1 MGRLLVFIAGL
12 LVVALF
18 TALIAPFFIDWTDY
32 RKEFEQQASLI
43 LGKKVEVVGT
53 VSARLL
59 PFPSITMNDV
69 RVGTDERGEALIT
82 VAHFAM
88 DAELAPFLS
97 GEAKI
102 FDMRIDQP
110 KAQIRLLKDG
120 TLDWVRTGNPQ
131 IPAKSVVL
139 EHVSITGGEV
149 DFIDEETGKTRQVR
163 NLTADVSAKSLA
175 GPWRIVGNGWLD
187 GQTGQFTLSTGAPDN
202 ESEFRLKARLEPDAQ
217 NLTVDLEGALKIVD
231 LKPRYEG
238 NFSVTDRLQTGDKP
252 KPDAKTAGP
261 RVKGKFELTNESIT
275 IPDYRLE
282 SGSLSDPYVVT
293 GHAKLDTGKV
303 PQFDLTA
310 EGQQIDVSR
319 VGNDGET
326 GKTSREAN
334 VSARIRLQ
342 AMLAVLAD
350 IPIPQ
355 VPGQA
360 HVTLPAI
367 VAGDT
372 TLRNVILN
380 VRPNGDGWTI
390 KQAEA
395 ELPGRTKV
403 EAKGELKLVDAQSF
417 TGNMLVA
424 STQPSGLATWL
435 SGAVDPAL
443 RNVKTTGFSAD
454 VNLSPNLQQFE
465 NLEIAVGP
473 ASLRGRLER
482 QATDGI
488 VPKLSVDLDGD
499 AIDYDALRAI
509 VSLFTGAQS
518 EGALFEHDIAAKL
531 SAKHFS
537 IQDVQA
543 DDVTTLFTFSKGRLG
558 LEKLDIGSLGG
569 ATVSVQGQL
578 QDGDELPT
586 GTLDSLIYAED
597 PTALLTI
604 LQSKLGNHPAL
615 DRLVQ
620 NARYYKGADLRL
632 NLTTGGNNDWPVKIT
647 LQGSANGSQISSTYS
662 AETLA
667 FGADNEFSLDLKLE
681 NPAPS
686 VLLGQMGLDPL
697 PFEGDANTEASL
709 NLAYST
715 GEPIAATFTFKAD
728 HTDFSAKGQ
737 IEIDAGHFMVG
748 NYDIA
753 LKAGDL
759 EPYLLMAGIGLPQMG
774 TGLPVLLQSHLDISP
789 EAITVRDLRGSL
801 DQNELAGQLMIARNS
816 NPIAVT
822 GALSLSQLDLPWLGE
837 TILGPLY
844 SMNDFGFSQEQLAVS
859 PIAGISADL
868 DLNAKHLWAGVFS
881 PFDDV
886 KGKLRYGAG
895 TLDLT
900 DMSGGWQGGSAKG
913 RRSLANSGGSGLL
926 QGRVDVSGA
935 NAAGIS
941 WVADGKPVVQGT
953 FDLALALE
961 TSGKSVAGMW
971 DSLSGSGSMTLHD
984 AVVSGLNLTALDS
997 ILPPADMIKGEVT
1010 AEAVSPFVMPIIHDG
1025 TANLGTVAIPFTIA
1039 NGKVLA
1045 ETISAKSD
1053 KADFAADAKIN
1064 LKDLTLQARMRTAYN
1079 AGEEALSGADPAI
1092 TFNWTGSLRQPE
1104 EQIDISE
1111 LTNYLSLRTFERE
1124 RRRVEALQSNAL
1136 EKQRLRREVALYKWL
1151 AQERERVDQ
1160 EMLMRKI
1167 QQDKLEEAAKAEED
1181 ARLKALGIEVDPA
1194 PLADQTLVPL
1204 TPGQIQQGQDLAAP
1218 GH

>member
-18 TALIAPFFIDWTDY
+18 AALLTPLFIDWTDY

-43 LGKKVEVVGT
+43 LGKKVEVVGS

-69 RVGTDERGEALIT
+69 RVGTDENGEALIT
-82 VAHFAM
+82 VAHFSM

-139 EHVSITGGEV
+139 EHVSITDGEV
-149 DFIDEETGKTRQVR
+149 NFIDEESGRNRQVR
-163 NLTADVSAKSLA
+163 NLSADVSAKSLA
-175 GPWRIVGNGWLD
+175 GPWKIVGTGALD
-187 GQTGQFTLSTGAPDN
+187 GHTGQFTLSTGAPDN
-202 ESEFRLKARLEPDAQ
+202 TNEFRLKARLEPDEQ

-238 NFSVTDRLQTGDKP
+238 NFSVSDRLQTGGKT
-252 KPDAKTAGP
+252 KPDAKAAGP

-282 SGSLSDPYVVT
+282 SGSLLDPYVVT
-293 GHAKLDTGKV
+293 GQAKLDTGKE

-360 HVTLPAI
+360 HIKLPAI

-380 VRPNGDGWTI
+380 VRPNGSGWTVE
-390 KQAEA
+390 QAEA

-403 EAKGELKLVDAQSF
+403 EAKGELKLIGDQSF
-417 TGNMLVA
+417 IGDMLVA

-435 SGAVDPAL
+435 AGAVDPAL
-443 RNVKTTGFSAD
+443 RNVKTTGFSSK

-465 NLEIAVGP
+465 NLEIAIGP
-473 ASLRGRLER
+473 STLHGRLER
-482 QATDGI
+482 QATDGS

-499 AIDYDALRAI
+499 AIDYDALRAL
-509 VSLFTGAQS
+509 VSLFTGSQS
-518 EGALFEHDIAAKL
+518 EGALFEHDIAAKF
-531 SAKHFS
+531 SVRHFS
-537 IQDVQA
+537 VQDVEA
-543 DDVTTLFTFSKGRLG
+543 DDVKTLFTFSKGKLG

-569 ATVSVQGQL
+569 ATVSIQGEM
-578 QDGDELPT
+578 QDGENLPT
-586 GTLDSLIYAED
+586 GSMDALIYAED
-597 PTALLTI
+597 PKPLLKI
-604 LQSKLGNHPAL
+604 LQVKLGNHPVL
-615 DRLVQ
+615 ERLVQ
-620 NARYYKGADLRL
+620 NSKYFSGADLRV
-632 NLTTGGNNDWPVKIT
+632 NLTSGGNNDWPVKIT
-647 LQGSANGSQISSTYS
+647 LEGSASGSQIASTYS
-662 AETLA
+662 AETLG
-667 FGADNEFSLDLKLE
+667 FGADNEFALDVKLE

-686 VLLGQMGLDPL
+686 VLLGQLGLDPL
-697 PFEGDANTEASL
+697 PFEGDANGVASL

-715 GEPIAATFTFKAD
+715 GEPAAANLTFKAD

-737 IEIDAGHFMVG
+737 ISIDAGHFMQG
-748 NYDIA
+748 YYD
-753 LKAGDL
+753 LTLTSGDL
-759 EPYLLMAGIGLPQMG
+759 EPYLLMSGLGLPQMG
-774 TGLPVLLQSHLDISP
+774 TGLPVNLQSHLEISP
-789 EAITVRDLRGSL
+789 ETIKVTDVKGAL
-801 DQNELAGQLMIARNS
+801 DKNELTGQLSIVRTS
-816 NPIAVT
+816 NPIALT
-822 GALSLSQLDLPWLGE
+822 GTLGLSAVDLPWLSE
-837 TILGPLY
+837 TVLGPLY
-844 SMNDFGFSQEQLAVS
+844 AVDNAGFSQEKLAVS
-859 PIAGISADL
+859 AIAGVNATITLSA
-868 DLNAKHLWAGVFS
+868 KQFGAGVFD
-881 PFDDV
+881 PFEGV
-886 KGKLRYGAG
+886 SGKLHYGAG
-895 TLDLT
+895 SFDFT
-900 DMSGGWQGGSAKG
+900 DMSGIWHGGQVKG
-913 RRSLANSGGSGLL
+913 RLYLANTTGAGLL
-926 QGRVDVSGA
+926 QGRIDVTGA
-935 NAAGIS
+935 DSAALS
-941 WVADGKPVVQGT
+941 WKADGKPVVQGT

-961 TSGKSVAGMW
+961 TSGKSVAGML
-971 DSLSGSGSMTLHD
+971 DAASGSGALTLHNTT
-984 AVVSGLNLTALDS
+984 VNGLNSAALES
-997 ILPPADMIKGEVT
+997 ILPPADLIKGDVNV
-1010 AEAVSPFVMPIIHDG
+1010 EAVMPLASPVLHDG
-1025 TANLGTVAIPFTIA
+1025 STDLGSVFIPFAIA
-1039 NGKVLA
+1039 SGKLLA
-1045 ETISAKSD
+1045 ETVAAKSEN
-1053 KADFAADAKIN
+1053 ADLTADAKIN
-1064 LKDLTLQARMRTAYN
+1064 LKDLSLQARLRTVFKV
-1079 AGEEALSGADPAI
+1079 GDEALTGADPAV
-1092 TFNWTGSLRQPE
+1092 TFNWSGPLQGPKE
-1104 EQIDISE
+1104 MVDIGE
-1111 LTNYLSLRTFERE
+1111 LTNFLSLRTFERE
-1124 RRRVEALQSNAL
+1124 RRRVESLQSNVL

-1151 AQERERVDQ
+1151 AQERARVDE

-1167 QQDKLEEAAKAEED
+1167 QQDKLEAAAKAEED
-1181 ARLKALGIEVDPA
+1181 ARLKALGVEVDPA
-1194 PLADQTLVPL
+1194 PGQDATQLPL
-1204 TPGQIQQGQDLAAP
+1204 TPGKVQQRHDLAAP

>member
-18 TALIAPFFIDWTDY
+18 TALIAPIYIDWSDY

-69 RVGTDERGEALIT
+69 RVGTDEKGEALIK
-82 VAHFAM
+82 VAHFSM

-120 TLDWVRTGNPQ
+120 TLDWVRTGKPQ
-131 IPAKSVVL
+131 IPAKNVVL
-139 EHVSITGGEV
+139 EHVSITSAEI
-149 DFIDEETGKTRQVR
+149 DFIDEESGRTRQVR
-163 NLTADVSAKSLA
+163 NLMADVSAKSLA
-175 GPWRIVGNGWLD
+175 GPWKIVGNGWLD
-187 GQTGQFTLSTGAPDN
+187 GHTGQFTLSTGAPDN
-202 ESEFRLKARLEPDAQ
+202 TNEFRLKARLEPDEQ
-217 NLTVDLEGALKIVD
+217 NLTFDLEGALKIVD

-238 NFSVTDRLQTGDKP
+238 NFSVADRLPTGEKP
-252 KPDAKTAGP
+252 TSDVKTAGP

-275 IPDYRLE
+275 VPDYRLE

-360 HVTLPAI
+360 HLTLPAI

-380 VRPNGDGWTI
+380 VRPNGDGWTVE
-390 KQAEA
+390 QAEA

-435 SGAVDPAL
+435 SGTIDPAL
-443 RNVKTTGFSAD
+443 RNVKTAGFSAD
-454 VNLSPNLQQFE
+454 VNLSPSLQQFE
-465 NLEIAVGP
+465 KLEIAMGP
-473 ASLRGRLER
+473 ATLRGRLER
-482 QATDGI
+482 QATDGM
-488 VPKLSVDLDGD
+488 VSKLSVDLDGD
-499 AIDYDALRAI
+499 AIDYDALRAL

-518 EGALFEHDIAAKL
+518 EGALFEHDIAAKF

-578 QDGDELPT
+578 QDGEELPT
-586 GTLDSLIYAED
+586 GALDGLIYAED
-597 PTALLTI
+597 PTALLKI

-620 NARYYKGADLRL
+620 NAGYFKGADLRL

-647 LQGSANGSQISSTYS
+647 LQGSANGSQITSTYS
-662 AETLA
+662 AETLG
-667 FGADNEFSLDLKLE
+667 FGADNEFTLDLKLD

-697 PFEGDANTEASL
+697 PFAGDANGEASL

-715 GEPIAATFTFKAD
+715 GEPVAATLAFKAD

-737 IEIDAGHFMVG
+737 MAIDANHFMIG
-748 NYDIA
+748 NYDVA

-774 TGLPVLLQSHLDISP
+774 TGLPVQMQSHVEIAPDSIRIGDLKGAIEKNDI
-789 EAITVRDLRGSL
+789 T
-801 DQNELAGQLMIARNS
+801 GQLSVARNS
-816 NPIAVT
+816 IPIAVT
-822 GALSLSQLDLPWLGE
+822 GALSLTDLDLPWLGE

-844 SMNDFGFSQEQLAVS
+844 SMDDTGFSQEKLAVS
-859 PIAGISADL
+859 PIAGLSADI
-868 DLNAKHLWAGVFS
+868 DLNAKQLSVGVFS
-881 PFDDV
+881 PFNDV
-886 KGKLRYGAG
+886 AGKLRYGAG

-900 DMSGGWQGGSAKG
+900 DMSGGWHGGRAQG
-913 RRSLANSGGSGLL
+913 RLSLANSGGSGLL
-926 QGRVDVSGA
+926 QSRIDVSGA
-935 NAAGIS
+935 DTAALS
-941 WVADGKPVVQGT
+941 WSADGKPVVQGT

-961 TSGKSVAGMW
+961 TSGKSVAAMLE
-971 DSLSGSGSMTLHD
+971 SSSGSGSLTLHD
-984 AVVSGLNLTALDS
+984 TVVSGLNPAALDS
-997 ILPPADMIKGEVT
+997 ILPPADLIKGEMTADAVLPFVNPVIHEGT
-1010 AEAVSPFVMPIIHDG
+1010 AE
-1025 TANLGTVAIPFTIA
+1025 LGTVSIPFTIA
-1039 NGKVLA
+1039 SGKLLA

-1053 KADFAADAKIN
+1053 RADLTADAKIN
-1064 LKDLTLQARMRTAYN
+1064 LKDLTLQARLRTAYN
-1079 AGEEALSGADPAI
+1079 AGDEALSGADPAI
-1092 TFNWTGSLRQPE
+1092 TFNWSGPLQEPQ
-1104 EQIDISE
+1104 EQIDIGE
-1111 LTNYLSLRTFERE
+1111 LTNFLSLRTFERE

-1151 AQERERVDQ
+1151 AQERARVDQ

-1167 QQDKLEEAAKAEED
+1167 QQDQLEAAAKAEED

-1194 PLADQTLVPL
+1194 PITDQTLPL
-1204 TPGQIQQGQDLAAP
+1204 VPGQVQQGQDLAAP